1 MTIWVNKVNQVRSVG
16 VRMCRLKNLPSHGYV
31 RTWPGPA
38 GRARDEKSQ
47 IGYPD
52 PVPPP
57 LLSFR
62 RFSMSILL
70 IVFWSRFGQVG
81 PPLELPLIG
90 FAKNIRFYLHKE
102 FGAAAI
108 RFYLHKEFRAAE
120 IRFYLHKEFR
130 AAEIRFY
137 LHKEFRAAEIR
148 FYLHKESLSLNK
160 NREKSMMYVKNFPR
174 CARQFVKN
182 FLRKIMTNQW
192 YS

>member
-1 MTIWVNKVNQVRSVG
+1 MAMYGLDPAR
-16 VRMCRLKNLPSHGYV
+16 
-31 RTWPGPA
+31 PA
-38 GRARDEKSQ
+38 GPETK
-47 IGYPD
+47 YPRSHSRSD
-52 PVPPP
+52 FRSYTPP

-108 RFYLHKEFRAAE
+108 RFYLHKEFRAGE
-120 IRFYLHKEFR
+120 IRFS
-130 AAEIRFY
+130 
-137 LHKEFRAAEIR
+137 
-148 FYLHKESLSLNK
+148 LHKESLKK
-160 NREKSMMYVKNFPR
+160 NREKSMLYVKNFPR

-182 FLRKIMTNQW
+182 FLRKFMKKV
-192 YS
+192 

>member
-1 MTIWVNKVNQVRSVG
+1 
-16 VRMCRLKNLPSHGYV
+16 
-31 RTWPGPA
+31 
-38 GRARDEKSQ
+38 
-47 IGYPD
+47 
-52 PVPPP
+52 
-57 LLSFR
+57 
-62 RFSMSILL
+62 MSILL

-182 FLRKIMTNQW
+182 FLRKFMKNQ
-192 YS
+192 